1 MNVVLLE
8 TIDGLGSVGQEVKGE
23 GWLCQEL
30 PYPQRDSAFSCNPT
44 PNLRAFQDKIQS
56 RIKSEA
62 KSREHAARLAEEMS
76 AVTLKFTVKTGQE
89 GKLFGSV
96 THSDVYDALKEKGF
110 EVDKKKIIMTEAIKH
125 IGTHDVAVRL
135 FPEVTAQIKVEVS
148 PEPQGE

>member
-8 TIDGLGSVGQEVKGE
+8 TIDGLGSVGQEVKVKDGYARNFLIPK
-23 GWLCQEL
+23 GIALL
-30 PYPQRDSAFSCNPT
+30 ATDT
-44 PNLRAFQDKIQS
+44 NLRAFQDKIQS